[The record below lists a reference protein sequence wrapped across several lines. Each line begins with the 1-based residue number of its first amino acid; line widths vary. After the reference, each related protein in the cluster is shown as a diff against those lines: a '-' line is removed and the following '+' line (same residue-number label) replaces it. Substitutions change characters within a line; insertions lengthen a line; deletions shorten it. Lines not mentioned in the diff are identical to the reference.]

1 MKKKSIIHI
10 ITRLING
17 GADENTVLT
26 CNYSVALG
34 NKVTLIIGAANDKE
48 ILSKVDKRVNLIKLK
63 HLIRSI
69 NPIKDILALIQIKLL
84 IKKLSPDV
92 VHTHTSKAGVLGRIA
107 AWLSGVPL
115 IVHSV
120 HILAFVNVN
129 FVLKAIYLIIEKLI
143 EKITDKYINVSSGM
157 MDIAIKYKIGSP
169 SKHSVIYSAFDT
181 YKFKNATKAPDLEE
195 YLISKR
201 TADDLKIILMI
212 AAFEKRKRHK
222 QLIEIFSKICKK
234 HPNTILFLVGDG
246 KLILD
251 IKNQVKK
258 LELEKNVIF
267 TGFRDDPERII
278 ALADICIINSERE
291 GLPRAVIQYTAG
303 GKPSIC
309 ANLPGIEEIIKDG
322 VNGYVFNIKDFQK
335 LYSKLSHL
343 LSNPED
349 LKRLTKGAKETDV
362 SRWSV
367 EFMGKKIEKLY
378 DMSLSIK

>member
-84 IKKLSPDV
+84 IKKLSPDI

-107 AWLSGVPL
+107 AWLSGIPL

-120 HILAFVNVN
+120 HILPFVNVN
-129 FVLKAIYLIIEKLI
+129 FVPKAIYLIIEKLI
-143 EKITDKYINVSSGM
+143 EKITHKYINVSSGM

-181 YKFKNATKAPDLEE
+181 YKFKNAAKASDLEE

-201 TADDLKIILMI
+201 TTDDLKIILTI

-222 QLIEIFSKICKK
+222 QLTNVGSGTGKSSFSSAAGIDGFFRVYSVYSV
-234 HPNTILFLVGDG
+234 NT
-246 KLILD
+246 
-251 IKNQVKK
+251 N
-258 LELEKNVIF
+258 
-267 TGFRDDPERII
+267 
-278 ALADICIINSERE
+278 
-291 GLPRAVIQYTAG
+291 
-303 GKPSIC
+303 
-309 ANLPGIEEIIKDG
+309 
-322 VNGYVFNIKDFQK
+322 
-335 LYSKLSHL
+335 
-343 LSNPED
+343 
-349 LKRLTKGAKETDV
+349 
-362 SRWSV
+362 
-367 EFMGKKIEKLY
+367 
-378 DMSLSIK
+378 